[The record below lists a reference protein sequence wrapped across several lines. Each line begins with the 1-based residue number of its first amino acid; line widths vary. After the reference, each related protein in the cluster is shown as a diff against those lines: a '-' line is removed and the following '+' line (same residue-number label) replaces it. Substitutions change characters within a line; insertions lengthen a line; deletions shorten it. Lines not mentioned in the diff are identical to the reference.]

1 MKKSI
6 SLILVL
12 AAIVGCLSFV
22 SYRSKSFASDLK
34 VAILTADVFDDNYTG
49 QTIKDA
55 SQQLKSQGITAD
67 LIECKGENFRQ
78 RLTEAASSHE
88 MVVCVGKQFWEIG
101 EVSGDYPSVQFV
113 WMDNTV
119 EVPEDYPNLEN
130 VTFNENQG
138 AYLAGYVAAAMTES
152 GVIGIIAPD
161 KSSSFVRYAAGFIQG
176 AKSANSSVDVVSALA
191 GTGNR
196 DSAYKAAMALIEKD
210 ADVLLE
216 IGYGNNTGIYEAAKD
231 NDVYVIGT
239 EVDRKLSLP
248 QYDDLILCSVKKDI
262 GRAIVRV
269 VTRYDDYG
277 QMSGGMNI
285 SVGVNEG
292 YVDICFG
299 NDFST
304 QLVDENL
311 VTQVKYLRD
320 GIINNVTTVVTDS
333 NIFDQAIQITG
344 PVANEDTSQTSDGS
358 SETNTGTGN
367 GEPDVRIVPDK

>member
-101 EVSGDYPSVQFV
+101 EVSGDFPSVQFV

-138 AYLAGYVAAAMTES
+138 SYLAGYVAAAMTES

-196 DSAYKAAMALIEKD
+196 DSAYKAAM
-210 ADVLLE
+210 
-216 IGYGNNTGIYEAAKD
+216 
-231 NDVYVIGT
+231 
-239 EVDRKLSLP
+239 
-248 QYDDLILCSVKKDI
+248 
-262 GRAIVRV
+262 
-269 VTRYDDYG
+269 
-277 QMSGGMNI
+277 
-285 SVGVNEG
+285 
-292 YVDICFG
+292 
-299 NDFST
+299 
-304 QLVDENL
+304 
-311 VTQVKYLRD
+311 
-320 GIINNVTTVVTDS
+320 
-333 NIFDQAIQITG
+333 
-344 PVANEDTSQTSDGS
+344 
-358 SETNTGTGN
+358 
-367 GEPDVRIVPDK
+367 